1 MKYPTL
7 TPILTLAVILFSG
20 SAVGQEGRAKETK
33 KVTDPETVAPRSAA
47 TSLSKRWRCAP
58 SHA

>member
-47 TSLSKRWRCAP
+47 TSLSKR
-58 SHA
+58 